1 MAKFVMKHRQNLPR
15 LMRSYEPVQQVPDS
29 EEKNEE
35 VTPAAV
41 EETKEITE
49 EKTMTTSEK
58 VELAKQVLGDAPKV
72 KRIKK
77 DKGLIERAESTKSI
91 LMEDNREL
99 LID

>member
-1 MAKFVMKHRQNLPR
+1 MKRKQTLPR
-15 LMRSYEPVQQVPDS
+15 INEHPRQAPV
-29 EEKNEE
+29 EE
-35 VTPAAV
+35 VKEENITPAAV

-49 EKTMTTSEK
+49 ENTMTTSEK

-99 LID
+99 LVD